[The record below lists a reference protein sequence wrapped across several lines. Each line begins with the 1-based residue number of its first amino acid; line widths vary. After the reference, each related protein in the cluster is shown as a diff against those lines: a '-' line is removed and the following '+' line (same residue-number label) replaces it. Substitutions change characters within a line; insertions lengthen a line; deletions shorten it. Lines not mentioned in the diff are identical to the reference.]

1 MNQMITSAQNSQIK
15 QVRALLN
22 KRQERES
29 QKLYVVEGV
38 RLMEEA
44 VAAGVSPQVVLY
56 SNALSARGA
65 KLLNQIRSSGVQTEE
80 VAPELLKSLSDTE
93 TPQGILAVLPIHGC
107 RLPDQADFVVL
118 ADQVRD
124 PGNLGTLLRTG
135 LAAGVQAIILT
146 PGTVDAFS
154 PKTVRSAMGA
164 HFRLPLVNASWEELA
179 DWHAAQKPRP
189 NFWVSDVREGV
200 PCWDA
205 DLRSPLMLGIGGE
218 AEGISSAAFTLPHH
232 KVHIPMPGKSESLN
246 ASIAAGILVFEVLR
260 QRSITA

>member
-1 MNQMITSAQNSQIK
+1 MITSPQNSHLK

-44 VAAGVSPQVVLY
+44 VAAGISPQVVLY
-56 SNALSARGA
+56 SSALSARGV

-93 TPQGILAVLPIHGC
+93 TPQGILAVLPIHDC
-107 RLPDQADFVVL
+107 RLPGQADFVVL

-124 PGNLGTLLRTG
+124 PGNLGTLLRTS
-135 LAAGVQAIILT
+135 LAASVQAIILT

-154 PKTVRSAMGA
+154 PKAVRSAMGA
-164 HFRLPLVNASWEELA
+164 HFRLPLVNASWEEIA
-179 DWHAAQKPRP
+179 DWYAAQKTHP

-200 PCWDA
+200 PCWEA
-205 DLRSPLMLGIGGE
+205 DLRSPLLLGIGGE
-218 AEGISSAAFTLPHH
+218 AEGMSPAAITLLHR
-232 KVHIPMPGKSESLN
+232 KIHIPMPGRSESLN
-246 ASIAAGILVFEVLR
+246 ASIAAGILIFEVIR
-260 QRSITA
+260 QRNFPA

>member
-1 MNQMITSAQNSQIK
+1 MIISPQNSHLK

-29 QKLYVVEGV
+29 QKLYVGEGV

-44 VAAGVSPQVVLY
+44 MAAGISPQVVLY
-56 SNALSARGA
+56 SSALSPRGVT
-65 KLLNQIRSSGVQTEE
+65 LLNQICSSGVQTEE

-93 TPQGILAVLPIHGC
+93 TPQGILAVLPIHDC

-124 PGNLGTLLRTG
+124 PGNLGTLLRTS
-135 LAAGVQAIILT
+135 LAASVQAIILT
-146 PGTVDAFS
+146 PGTVDAYS
-154 PKTVRSAMGA
+154 PKVVRSAMGA
-164 HFRLPLVNASWEELA
+164 HFCLPLVNASWEEIA
-179 DWHAAQKPRP
+179 YWYTAQKPRP

-200 PCWDA
+200 PCWEA
-205 DLRSPLMLGIGGE
+205 DLRSPLMMGIGGE
-218 AEGISSAAFTLPHH
+218 AEGISSAAFTLPHQ
-232 KVHIPMPGKSESLN
+232 KVHIPMPGISESLN
-246 ASIAAGILVFEVLR
+246 ASIAAGILVFEVIR